1 MWESQRLP
9 FMGNSLLRK
18 FALIFTVFI
27 AVFIGAFVSNDTVSA
42 LDAGWDGETLVV
54 GQKRYQKESGNFP
67 TVPAGSEIYVSKD
80 ATNRQAEVIYFAPGT
95 DINNANSAD
104 YIVFNFNPPSTYSDP
119 REQQPVNVA
128 PKSGSQNRTF
138 GSTGEIADQANGQA
152 TSCAITGI
160 GWIVCPATR
169 AIAAAMDKIF
179 DLLKGFFQVETIT
192 LDTNNPTYRMWEIIR
207 GFANLCFIIAF
218 LVIIYSQ
225 ITSYGISNYEIK
237 KMIPKLI
244 VAAILVNVSYYLCA
258 AAVDISN
265 ILGNS
270 VQQMFIDLRGQI
282 VGPNTRANSDV
293 TSWQSMTTF
302 ILSGGTL
309 AGAGIAAAGIAVAS
323 GASILSLGV
332 LLIPFLLGVIFSAI
346 VALLIL
352 AARQAI
358 IVVLITLAPL
368 AFVAMLLPSTEKLFD
383 RWRGLLTTMLVL
395 FPLFAMVFGGA
406 QLAGGLIIQTAT
418 SIQMM
423 LIGMFVQVVPLAITP
438 LLLRFSGSFIGK
450 FGSMLQRQQKGF
462 AGIATGRLREQ
473 DQQRRNRRIAE
484 GYQQMAEGRGML
496 GMGMT
501 KRWAARRETGRH
513 TRETDDKAYKDF
525 SSAEGERHW
534 KHRLYHDESEGTQS
548 VFTPSGNRRR
558 RLSSVRNAYAS
569 TYGARAASD
578 MLDAYDKRQ
587 KEEAKA
593 GESTFYGQYGRS
605 FDGSNLNDVIR
616 DAAFTANLDNQAASS
631 AMRETNRRTS
641 AMLEDVDGGREF
653 RIRAAGIDTQFGE
666 VRSLANAIHARAND
680 RSEGLRN
687 IETMIDMRNPSTA
700 HLHSLAIGNDVPELS
715 LVNSQ
720 EIREVAIKK
729 IAGGGNVQA
738 INKLAEIIDLSD
750 TSDPYM
756 RTAFVD
762 ALKGN
767 SAKPG
772 HISHSL
778 LDALG
783 QGMPGGFGRQGVET
797 AIINAINANKFDA
810 RGLLSNDPD
819 TLRLVKEVL
828 ATNPAARTPA
838 VSDALRKAI
847 QQIAMYPE
855 FKGQMGNRKA
865 EITEIGQHV
874 GFDFTSLP
882 PELEW

>member
-1 MWESQRLP
+1 
-9 FMGNSLLRK
+9 MGNSLLRK
-18 FALIFTVFI
+18 FALSL
-27 AVFIGAFVSNDTVSA
+27 AVFMTVIAMNLFFSLSA
-42 LDAGWDGETLVV
+42 YAIDAAWDGDTIVIN
-54 GQKRYQKESGNFP
+54 QKRFQKEAGNYP
-67 TVPAGSEIYVSKD
+67 TIPAGSEVYVSKD
-80 ATNRQAEVIYFAPGT
+80 ATNRQAEVVYFAPGT
-95 DINNANSAD
+95 DIGNANSAD
-104 YIVFNFNPPSTYSDP
+104 YIVFNFNPPSEYTSP
-119 REQQPVNVA
+119 RDQQPVTLV
-128 PKSGSQNRTF
+128 PQSGAQDRTF
-138 GSTGEIADQANGQA
+138 GSTGSSSDQA

-179 DLLKGFFQVETIT
+179 DLIKGFFIIDTIT
-192 LDTNNPTYRMWEIIR
+192 LDTNDPTYRIWEIVR

-218 LVIIYSQ
+218 LLIIYSQ
-225 ITSYGISNYEIK
+225 ITSVGMSNYEIK

-244 VAAILVNVSYYLCA
+244 VAAILVNVSYYICA
-258 AAVDISN
+258 AAVDLSN

-270 VQQMFIDLRGQI
+270 VQQLFIDLRGQI
-282 VGPNTRANSDV
+282 VGPNTRSNTDV

-332 LLIPFLLGVIFSAI
+332 ILIPFLIGVIFSAI

-383 RWRGLLTTMLVL
+383 RWRGLLTTMLVM

-418 SIQMM
+418 SVQMM

-438 LLLRFSGSFIGK
+438 LLVRFSGSFLGK
-450 FGSMLQRQQKGF
+450 FASMIQNRQKGF
-462 AGIATGRLREQ
+462 VGMASGRLKEQ
-473 DQQRRNRRIAE
+473 DQRRRNRRIAE
-484 GYQQMAEGRGML
+484 GYEQMAEGRGPL

-501 KRWAARRETGRH
+501 KRWAARRESERH
-513 TRETDDKAYKDF
+513 TREMDDKAYKGF
-525 SSAEGERHW
+525 SSVEAERHW
-534 KHRLYHDESEGTQS
+534 KDRLYNAESEGSQT
-548 VFTPSGNRRR
+548 VFTPNGNRRR

-569 TYGARAASD
+569 TYGAQASLD
-578 MLDAYDKRQ
+578 MLESYDKRQ

-593 GESTFYGQYGRS
+593 GESTFYGQYGRAH
-605 FDGSNLNDVIR
+605 DGTNLNDAIR
-616 DAAFTANLDNQAASS
+616 DASFMANLDNQAAGS
-631 AMRETNRRTS
+631 ALRETNRRTS
-641 AMLEDVDGGREF
+641 ALLEDVDGGREF
-653 RIRAAGIDTQFGE
+653 RVRAAGIDTQFGE
-666 VRSLANAIHARAND
+666 VRSLANAINARAND

-687 IETMIDMRNPSTA
+687 IETMIDMRNPSAA
-700 HLHSLAIGNDVPELS
+700 HLHSLAIGHDVPELG

-750 TSDPYM
+750 TSDPYL

-762 ALKGN
+762 ALKSN

-772 HISHSL
+772 HMSFSL
-778 LDALG
+778 LDNLG
-783 QGMPGGFGRQGVET
+783 QGVPGGFGRQGVE
-797 AIINAINANKFDA
+797 AAVLNALNANKFDA

-819 TLRLVKEVL
+819 TLRLLYEVL
-828 ATNPAARTPA
+828 TTNPAARTPE
-838 VSDALRKAI
+838 VSSSLRNAI
-847 QQIAMYPE
+847 HQIAYYPE

-865 EITEIGQHV
+865 EITEIGRHV